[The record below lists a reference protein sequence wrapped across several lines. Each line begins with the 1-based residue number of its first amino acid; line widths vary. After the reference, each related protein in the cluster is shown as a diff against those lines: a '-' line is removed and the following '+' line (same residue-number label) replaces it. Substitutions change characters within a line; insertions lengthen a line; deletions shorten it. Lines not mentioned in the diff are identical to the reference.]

1 MQTTIEG
8 NKRQIAASVS
18 SAWASLQTAKLSY
31 DQAAADLAAEERN
44 MEQTACKWNAG
55 MITQYEYEDQQ
66 SALVQKQLA
75 VETAKL
81 NLMDT
86 YETYQ
91 WTVNGLASAE

>member
-1 MQTTIEG
+1 
-8 NKRQIAASVS
+8 
-18 SAWASLQTAKLSY
+18 
-31 DQAAADLAAEERN
+31 
-44 MEQTACKWNAG
+44 

-91 WTVNGLASAE
+91 WNVNGLASAE